1 MKIFKPLLGAAVCAL
16 AVFAANAQV
25 HRCTDAA
32 GKIVYADVPC
42 APNQTGALLERPKSA
57 DEITRERAQAAGA
70 IERKHQDRAAE
81 RGEQEFQQSQR
92 AVTSTVAQNGTSVS
106 PADTP
111 ACRGAQKE
119 LEFVSSI
126 RTLSQDEKRMR
137 TNAAIAQVNASCGS
151 NTPLM
156 QEPPKIISTR
166 FRRSP
171 VATRAF
177 ATTRQARSTVNLVRT
192 SSLVPPGEPAAA
204 QGTDGTANDLSSA

>member
-1 MKIFKPLLGAAVCAL
+1 MKIFKSLLCAAVCVSA
-16 AVFAANAQV
+16 AFAANAQV

-32 GKIVYADVPC
+32 GKTFYADVPC
-42 APNQTGALLERPKSA
+42 AANQTGALLERPKSA

-70 IERKHQDRAAE
+70 LERKHQDRVAE
-81 RGEQEFQQSQR
+81 RDEQEFQRRQR
-92 AVTSTVAQNGTSVS
+92 AGESSVAQNGTSVS

-111 ACRGAQKE
+111 ACRSAQKE

-156 QEPPKIISTR
+156 QEPPKIITT
-166 FRRSP
+166 P
-171 VATRAF
+171 VPTIASCNAGFCYDTAGAIYRKSGPDVLTGPTGRTCSRAGIGWNC
-177 ATTRQARSTVNLVRT
+177 Q
-192 SSLVPPGEPAAA
+192 
-204 QGTDGTANDLSSA
+204 